1 MEVIQTLLFGTGS
14 ATAAFWIG
22 LTAFAGV
29 LFGKF
34 EVRRIRLGD
43 ELRMKFP
50 LLEARL
56 NAYVPSALKIARFV
70 DIRGPCDFDR
80 FPLDTSL
87 YLRFDC

>member
-34 EVRRIRLGD
+34 EVRRIRLGAAGV
-43 ELRMKFP
+43 LFSG
-50 LLEARL
+50 LLFAHFGAKVDHHVL
-56 NAYVPSALKIARFV
+56 HFV
-70 DIRGPCDFDR
+70 REFGLILFVYAIGIEPKSHFERN
-80 FPLDTSL
+80 
-87 YLRFDC
+87 